1 MRFGLFGLNFGPCA
15 DPELAIRVAV
25 AAEEA
30 GFDSVWT
37 GEHVAM
43 PVRDNPVPTPA
54 ETPILD
60 SLIALANVA
69 AHTRRLRLG
78 TGILV
83 LPHHN
88 PVLLA
93 KALTTLDLVSGGR
106 LIAGFGGGYVEAEF
120 RALGVS
126 FKDRGAIT
134 DEYLEAIRVLWTE
147 ELPRFQGRHAAF
159 DGIRFEPKPRQPARP
174 RRAARGDGA
183 RARRSVR
190 ARGLMQTV
198 EQVLDS
204 LSNLVW
210 GWPLLV
216 LLVGM
221 HLYLTVRLRV
231 IQRHLGTA
239 IRLSFSRT
247 AEGEGDVSHFGALT
261 TALAATI
268 GTGNIVGV
276 ATAVH

>member
-93 KALTTLDLVSGGR
+93 KALTTLDLVSAGR
-106 LIAGFGGGYVEAEF
+106 LIAGFGGWYGFGLTAEAAAPMVQELRRLRATTGRPPLEISLTTF
-120 RALGVS
+120 EPLTPALVAQATRVGVDRLIAMPRVRGEQLEATVRALGAE
-126 FKDRGAIT
+126 FA
-134 DEYLEAIRVLWTE
+134 
-147 ELPRFQGRHAAF
+147 QG
-159 DGIRFEPKPRQPARP
+159 G
-174 RRAARGDGA
+174 
-183 RARRSVR
+183 
-190 ARGLMQTV
+190 
-198 EQVLDS
+198 
-204 LSNLVW
+204 
-210 GWPLLV
+210 
-216 LLVGM
+216 
-221 HLYLTVRLRV
+221 
-231 IQRHLGTA
+231 
-239 IRLSFSRT
+239 
-247 AEGEGDVSHFGALT
+247 
-261 TALAATI
+261 
-268 GTGNIVGV
+268 
-276 ATAVH
+276 